1 MLFEGEQNKSIKCLK
16 ERGFDF
22 AYATLVFNDEARM
35 TIHDCRYDYGED
47 RYITYGSIDCRL
59 FCVVFT
65 IRNGRLRI
73 ISARKAN
80 ERELRAYGN
89 DFV

>member
-1 MLFEGEQNKSIKCLK
+1 MVFEWDEEKSNKCLE

-22 AYATLVFNDEARM
+22 AFATLVFNDEARM
-35 TIHDCRYDYGED
+35 TIQDCRYDYGED
-47 RYITYGSIDCRL
+47 RYITYGYIDCRL

-65 IRNGRLRI
+65 IRNGRIRI

-80 ERELRAYGN
+80 ERELRTYGHN
-89 DFV
+89 SI